1 MYAGAVPPPPG
12 APNLARGTSS
22 PCGAPTAVGPII
34 RQARCPAPKRRRL
47 SGDHGRDLPEK
58 ILELKYSPFPGPAGM
73 QLLWERSLRR
83 LSFLDSRRSDGG
95 LVSSPTAFAHALL
108 VSSPTPSSML
118 VSSPLL
124 PGSLRPCSPRLLPD
138 GLGPGVEW
146 KRERVLQR
154 WFLPQST
161 PDPSR
166 LPQKRLGHTAGAEHA
181 GGRRTRRQLR
191 RLCCAYVE
199 HQASAV
205 VRG

>member
-83 LSFLDSRRSDGG
+83 LSFLGSRRSDGE

-118 VSSPLL
+118 VSSPL
-124 PGSLRPCSPRLLPD
+124 SPRYHVTPRHATSRHVTPTSLY
-138 GLGPGVEW
+138 GPVQSIQLKSTAHSEGVG
-146 KRERVLQR
+146 RHVADVDVT
-154 WFLPQST
+154 SA
-161 PDPSR
+161 
-166 LPQKRLGHTAGAEHA
+166 AGD
-181 GGRRTRRQLR
+181 T
-191 RLCCAYVE
+191 V
-199 HQASAV
+199 V
-205 VRG
+205 VRH